1 MVYMLMI
8 YTDESDWTT
17 KSEAEMAVIMEAHGQ
32 LEQDL
37 RKAGK
42 YRGCGGLAPTSSA
55 TSVRLRAGGGKP
67 VITDGPFAETKEQF
81 GGYYLVEAEN
91 LDEVL
96 PFAARIPG
104 FGNRTVEVRPILD
117 FRT

>member
-8 YTDESDWTT
+8 YANEADWTT
-17 KSEAEMAVIMEAHGQ
+17 KSEAEMAPIMRAHEQ

-42 YRGCGGLAPTSSA
+42 YRGCGGLAPTKAA
-55 TSVRLRAGGGKP
+55 TTVHLGPGKP
-67 VITDGPFAETKEQF
+67 VITDGPYAETKEQF
-81 GGYYLVEAEN
+81 GGYYLVEAED
-91 LDEVL
+91 LKDVL
-96 PFAARIPG
+96 VFAQRIPG
-104 FGNRTVEVRPILD
+104 TGTRAVEVRPILD

>member
-8 YTDESDWTT
+8 YTNEADWIT
-17 KSEAEMAVIMEAHGQ
+17 KSEAEMAPMMREHEQ

-42 YRGCGGLAPTSSA
+42 YRGCGGLAA
-55 TSVRLRAGGGKP
+55 TSAATTVRIRAGSKP
-67 VITDGPFAETKEQF
+67 VISDGPFAETKEQF
-81 GGYYLVEAEN
+81 GGYYLVEAKD
-91 LDEVL
+91 LDEAL
-96 PFAARIPG
+96 AFAARIPG
-104 FGNRTVEVRPILD
+104 MGSRAIEVRPVLD

>member
-1 MVYMLMI
+1 MIYMLMI
-8 YTDESDWTT
+8 YANEADWTT
-17 KSEAEMAVIMEAHGQ
+17 KSEAEMAPVMSAHGQ

-42 YRGCGGLAPTSSA
+42 YRGCGGLAPTAAA
-55 TSVRLRAGGGKP
+55 TTVRLGAGKP
-67 VITDGPFAETKEQF
+67 VITDGPYAETREQF
-81 GGYYLVEAEN
+81 GGYYLVEAKD

-96 PFAARIPG
+96 SFATRIPG
-104 FGNRTVEVRPILD
+104 VGNRAVEIRPVLD

>member
-1 MVYMLMI
+1 MVYILMI
-8 YTDESDWTT
+8 YANEADWTT
-17 KSEAEMAVIMEAHGQ
+17 KSEAEMAPVMSAHAQ

-42 YRGCGGLAPTSSA
+42 YRGCGGLAPTAAA
-55 TSVRLRAGGGKP
+55 TTVRLGAGKP
-67 VITDGPFAETKEQF
+67 VITDGPYAETKEQF
-81 GGYYLVEAEN
+81 GGYYLVEAKD

-96 PFAARIPG
+96 AYAARIPG
-104 FGNRTVEVRPILD
+104 VGNRAVEIRPVLD

>member
-8 YTDESDWTT
+8 YADEADWTT
-17 KSEAEMAVIMEAHGQ
+17 KSEAEMAPVMRAHEE

-42 YRGCGGLAPTSSA
+42 YRGCGGLAPTSAA
-55 TSVRLRAGGGKP
+55 TTVRIRAGKP
-67 VITDGPFAETKEQF
+67 LITDGPYAESKEQF
-81 GGYYLVEAEN
+81 GGYYVVEAN
-91 LDEVL
+91 DLDEAL
-96 PFAARIPG
+96 SFAARIPG
-104 FGNRTVEVRPILD
+104 VADRAIEVRPIVD